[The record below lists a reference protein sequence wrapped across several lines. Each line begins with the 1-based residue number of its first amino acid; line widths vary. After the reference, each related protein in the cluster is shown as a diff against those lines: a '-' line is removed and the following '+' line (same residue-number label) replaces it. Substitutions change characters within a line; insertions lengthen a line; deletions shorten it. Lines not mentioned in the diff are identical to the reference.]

1 VRFVLHSVATTCS
14 GHGLSVRAGRQD
26 TLDAAE
32 GSSEAAVTIL
42 AREVEMSA
50 GPPETE
56 TVQSGASSMVRRGWP
71 QAIRGAL
78 LAALSVAALG
88 QVVALLALL
97 AGALGDASAGQAAR
111 YGWALFYAFHHV
123 GLAFRSPNLR
133 LPADAEQVLA
143 WPGGYAVDAV
153 AAFALLSGTAL
164 AAWMLTRAGRRVGEA
179 VGGPE
184 LRRAIHGA
192 KVAVPYALL
201 SWIASWG
208 LSLRLRLPD
217 AAPLSAHPSH
227 LAAFFWPL
235 GIAVAFGAIGGIR
248 STGEAVWTSPWI
260 WETETWPRRWRGA
273 VRGGL
278 WMLGLG
284 LSLSLVGLGILAIVD
299 ADRTASI
306 VDAAFH
312 QSVGTGFAVVLLGV
326 LALPNAAAW
335 TLVPA
340 MGGCLEVG
348 GGAGSSLPPYCFL
361 SYESFFGH
369 RLPETFN
376 SAWGYPELGPPPRGF
391 LLFLLVPAI
400 AVLVGG
406 ILAARWGEVRGR
418 LEGALVGGMAGAV
431 FAVALTAVL
440 IMALV
445 TARFHGPLSYVA
457 TGYFRYGPYP
467 PYGLELGLVWG
478 AVGGAI
484 GGFLHA
490 VRTRRSRPV
499 HRAVMPS

>member
-1 VRFVLHSVATTCS
+1 M
-14 GHGLSVRAGRQD
+14 
-26 TLDAAE
+26 AE
-32 GSSEAAVTIL
+32 GPSEAAGTIV
-42 AREVEMSA
+42 ARGVEMSA
-50 GPPETE
+50 GAPEME
-56 TVQSGASSMVRRGWP
+56 RIEAGAPSVVRRGWP

-88 QVVALLALL
+88 QVVAFLALL
-97 AGALGDASAGQAAR
+97 AGALGAASAGQAAR

-123 GLAFRSPNLR
+123 GLAFRSPSLR

-164 AAWMLTRAGRRVGEA
+164 AAWMLTRAGRRVGET

-184 LRRAIHGA
+184 LRRGVHGA
-192 KVAVPYALL
+192 KVAVPYAAL
-201 SWIASWG
+201 SGIASWG
-208 LSLRLRLPD
+208 LTLTLRLPD
-217 AAPLSAHPSH
+217 AAPLSVQPSH

-235 GIAVAFGAIGGIR
+235 GIGVAFGAIGGIR
-248 STGEAVWTSPWI
+248 SAGEAVWTSPWI

-312 QSVGTGFAVVLLGV
+312 PGVGTGFAVVLLGV
-326 LALPNAAAW
+326 LALPNVAAW

-361 SYESFFGH
+361 SYGSFFGH
-369 RLPETFN
+369 RLPDTFN
-376 SAWGYPELGPPPRGF
+376 TAWGYPELGPPPRGF
-391 LLFLLVPAI
+391 LLFLLIPAI
-400 AVLVGG
+400 STLAGG
-406 ILAARWGEVRGR
+406 VLAAGWGEVRGR
-418 LEGALVGGMAGAV
+418 PEGALVGAMAGMV
-431 FAVALTAVL
+431 FAVALTALL
-440 IMALV
+440 ILALV

-478 AVGGAI
+478 VVGGAI
-484 GGFLHA
+484 GGFIHA
-490 VRTRRSRPV
+490 VRRRRSRPV

>member
-1 VRFVLHSVATTCS
+1 V
-14 GHGLSVRAGRQD
+14 
-26 TLDAAE
+26 AE
-32 GSSEAAVTIL
+32 GPSEAAGTIL
-42 AREVEMSA
+42 ARGVEMSA
-50 GPPETE
+50 GPPDTE
-56 TVQSGASSMVRRGWP
+56 TVETGASSVVRRGWP
-71 QAIRGAL
+71 AAIRGAL

-88 QVVALLALL
+88 QVVAFLALL
-97 AGALGDASAGQAAR
+97 AGGLGDASAGQAAR

-123 GLAFRSPNLR
+123 GMAFRSPNLR
-133 LPADAEQVLA
+133 LPAHAEQVLA
-143 WPGGYAVDAV
+143 WAGGYAVDAV
-153 AAFALLSGTAL
+153 VAFALLSGTAL
-164 AAWMLTRAGRRVGEA
+164 AALMLTRAGRSIGET

-184 LRRAIHGA
+184 LRRGIHGA
-192 KVAVPYALL
+192 KVAVPYAVL
-201 SWIASWG
+201 SWIASW
-208 LSLRLRLPD
+208 SLTLTLRLPD
-217 AAPLSAHPSH
+217 AAPLSVNPSH

-235 GIAVAFGAIGGIR
+235 GIGVAFGAIGGIR
-248 STGEAVWTSPWI
+248 SAGEGVWTSPWI
-260 WETETWPRRWRGA
+260 WETETWPPRWRGA
-273 VRGGL
+273 ARGGL

-306 VDAAFH
+306 VDAVFH
-312 QSVGTGFAVVLLGV
+312 PGVGTGFAVVLLGV

-361 SYESFFGH
+361 SYGSFFGH
-369 RLPETFN
+369 RLPDTFN

-391 LLFLLVPAI
+391 LLFLLIPAI
-400 AVLVGG
+400 SVLAGG
-406 ILAARWGEVRGR
+406 VLAARWGEVRGR
-418 LEGALVGGMAGAV
+418 LEGALVGAMAGTV
-431 FAVALTAVL
+431 FAVALTALL
-440 IMALV
+440 ILALV

-484 GGFLHA
+484 GGLLGGI
-490 VRTRRSRPV
+490 RTRRSRPV

>member
-1 VRFVLHSVATTCS
+1 
-14 GHGLSVRAGRQD
+14 
-26 TLDAAE
+26 
-32 GSSEAAVTIL
+32 
-42 AREVEMSA
+42 MSA
-50 GPPETE
+50 GAPDTE
-56 TVQSGASSMVRRGWP
+56 TVETGASSVVRRGWP

-78 LAALSVAALG
+78 LAALAVAALG
-88 QVVALLALL
+88 QIVAFLALL
-97 AGALGDASAGQAAR
+97 AGALADASAGQAAR
-111 YGWALFYAFHHV
+111 YGWALFYASHHI
-123 GLAFRSPNLR
+123 GLALRSPALR
-133 LPADAEQVLA
+133 LPAGAEDVLA

-153 AAFALLSGTAL
+153 VAFALLSGTAL
-164 AAWMLTRAGRRVGEA
+164 AAWMLTRAGRRIGEA

-184 LRRAIHGA
+184 LRRGIHGA

-208 LSLRLRLPD
+208 SSVRLRLPD
-217 AAPLSAHPSH
+217 ASPLSVHPSH

-235 GIAVAFGAIGGIR
+235 ALGAAFGALGGIR
-248 STGEAVWTSPWI
+248 SAGEGIWTSPWI
-260 WETETWPRRWRGA
+260 WETEAWPRRWRGA

-284 LSLSLVGLGILAIVD
+284 LALSLVGLVILAVTEPH
-299 ADRTASI
+299 RTASLA
-306 VDAAFH
+306 DAAFH
-312 QSVGTGFAVVLLGV
+312 PGVGTGFAMVLLGL

-361 SYESFFGH
+361 SYDSFFGH
-369 RLPETFN
+369 RLPDTFN
-376 SAWGYPELGPPPRGF
+376 SAWGYPELGPSPRGF

-400 AVLVGG
+400 A
-406 ILAARWGEVRGR
+406 ILAGGVLAAGRAEVRGR
-418 LEGALVGGMAGAV
+418 LEGALVGAMAGAV
-431 FAVALTAVL
+431 FALALAALL
-440 IMALV
+440 ILALV

-467 PYGLELGLVWG
+467 PYGLELGLAWG
-478 AVGGAI
+478 AIGGAI
-484 GGFLHA
+484 GGLLGAF
-490 VRTRRSRPV
+490 RTRRSRPV

>member
-1 VRFVLHSVATTCS
+1 
-14 GHGLSVRAGRQD
+14 
-26 TLDAAE
+26 
-32 GSSEAAVTIL
+32 
-42 AREVEMSA
+42 MSA
-50 GPPETE
+50 GPPDTE
-56 TVQSGASSMVRRGWP
+56 TLETGALSVVRRGWP
-71 QAIRGAL
+71 LAIRGAL

-88 QVVALLALL
+88 QVVAFVALL
-97 AGALGDASAGQAAR
+97 AGALGDASVGQAAR

-153 AAFALLSGTAL
+153 MAFALLSGTAL
-164 AAWMLTRAGRRVGEA
+164 AAWMLTRAGRRVGET

-184 LRRAIHGA
+184 LRRGIHGA
-192 KVAVPYALL
+192 KVAVPYAVL

-208 LSLRLRLPD
+208 LTLRLRLPD
-217 AAPLSAHPSH
+217 ATPLSVHPSH

-235 GIAVAFGAIGGIR
+235 AIGAVFGAIGGVR
-248 STGEAVWTSPWI
+248 SAGEAVWTSPWI
-260 WETETWPRRWRGA
+260 WETEAWPRRWRGA

-284 LSLSLVGLGILAIVD
+284 LSLSLVGFGILAIVD

-312 QSVGTGFAVVLLGV
+312 PGVGTGFAVVLLAV

-361 SYESFFGH
+361 SYGSFFGH
-369 RLPETFN
+369 RLPDTFN

-391 LLFLLVPAI
+391 LLFLLIPAI
-400 AVLVGG
+400 SVLAGG
-406 ILAARWGEVRGR
+406 VLAAGWGEVRGR
-418 LEGALVGGMAGAV
+418 LEGALVGVMAGTV
-431 FAVALTAVL
+431 FAVALTALL

-478 AVGGAI
+478 AGGGAI
-484 GGFLHA
+484 GGFLRA
-490 VRTRRSRPV
+490 VRMRRSRPV